1 MAATTQAGKA
11 HVSLKTMAEGK
22 VEGVQKTTQFQL
34 DPRIIEIEDGFN
46 ARPLDPE
53 HVASIKLAYSS
64 GATLPALFVRVD
76 AGRVVLVDGHHR
88 LAAVMELIAEG
99 VEVLRID
106 CMQFRGNDAERIT
119 LMLTTAQG
127 KPLTPLEQGIQ
138 YKKLTGFG
146 WSVKEIFGK
155 VGKSEQHVSD
165 MIELANSNSD
175 VQNMVKSNKV
185 AAHVALSLVK
195 KHGSAAGEVLAGH
208 LEVAAAAGK
217 KKVTNKTIQK
227 SVAQQAGRP
236 TDKQVI
242 DCLAKKFGLSSGE
255 AGNLV
260 IEIAESL
267 KKAAA

>member
-1 MAATTQAGKA
+1 MVTAAQTGKA

-53 HVASIKLAYSS
+53 HVASFKLAYKS

-127 KPLTPLEQGIQ
+127 KHLTPLEQGIQ
-138 YKKLTGFG
+138 YKKLTGYG
-146 WSVKEIFGK
+146 WGVREISAK
-155 VGKSEQHVSD
+155 VGKSEQHVNG
-165 MIELANSNSD
+165 MIDLANANSD
-175 VQNMVKSNKV
+175 VHGLVKGGKV
-185 AAHVALSLVK
+185 AAHVALSVVK
-195 KHGSAAGEVLAGH
+195 KHGD
-208 LEVAAAAGK
+208 AAGK
-217 KKVTNKTIQK
+217 VLADHLEKATASGQKKVTNKTLQK
-227 SVAQQAGRP
+227 AASQQSGRP
-236 TDKQVI
+236 TNKQVI
-242 DCLAKKFGLSSGE
+242 DCLAKKFGLNSGD
-255 AGNLV
+255 AGNLI